1 MGTEAQMFRQLVET
15 LPNGVLVYDLD
26 GSLIYVNRAARE
38 FLQLHEHH
46 HSHDVDERIMTFI
59 GSARDGDTVTFELG
73 AHTIQCAYHD
83 RMEDGQRCGAILY
96 LTNMDD
102 LRKQEF
108 TANVSHELKTP
119 LTSISGYAEM
129 IENGMAKPED
139 VSKFAGR
146 INREAKRMLAL
157 VTDIIKLTELNETQI
172 MEQAEQVD
180 LYELAQENIET
191 LESAARSRNTTLS
204 LSGETSVVTGNRSLL
219 SELVYNLIDNAIRY
233 NRDNGS
239 VSVRVHHHV
248 LTVRDTGI
256 GIPKQHQARIFERF
270 YRVDKSRSKAT
281 GGTGLGLAIVRQI
294 CEQHHAQIRL
304 ESREGVGTEISVT
317 FPTFHED

>member
-1 MGTEAQMFRQLVET
+1 MSEAQMFRQLIES
-15 LPNGVLVYDLD
+15 LPNGVLVFDLD
-26 GSLIYVNRAARE
+26 GSVLYSNTAARE
-38 FLQLHEHH
+38 ILQLHERHP
-46 HSHDVDERIMTFI
+46 SQELDERIRTFI
-59 GSARDGDTVTFELG
+59 GSARDGETYTVEIG
-73 AHTIQCAYHD
+73 AHTVQLVYHD
-83 RMEDGQRCGAILY
+83 RMDNGMRCGAILY
-96 LTNMDD
+96 LTIVDN

-129 IENGMAKPED
+129 IENGMARPED
-139 VSKFAGR
+139 VKSFAGR
-146 INREAKRMLAL
+146 INREARRMLKL
-157 VTDIIKLTELNETQI
+157 VTDIIKLTELNATQI
-172 MEQAEQVD
+172 MEQAEEVD
-180 LYELAQENIET
+180 LYQLAQENIET
-191 LESAARSRNTTLS
+191 LESAAQSRNTTLS

-219 SELVYNLIDNAIRY
+219 SELIYNLIDNAIRY

-256 GIPKQHQARIFERF
+256 GIPKAHQNRIFERF

>member
-1 MGTEAQMFRQLVET
+1 MSEAQLFRQLVES
-15 LPNGVLVYDLD
+15 LPNGVLVFDLD
-26 GSLIYVNRAARE
+26 GSLIYTNRAARE
-38 FLQLHEHH
+38 FLQIQEKHRSHEL
-46 HSHDVDERIMTFI
+46 DERIKQFI
-59 GSARDGDTVTFELG
+59 GSARNGDAIVIELG
-73 AHTIQCAYHD
+73 AHTVQIAYHD
-83 RMEDGQRCGAILY
+83 RMDGGQRTGAILY
-96 LTNMDD
+96 LTIMDD

-129 IENGMAKPED
+129 IENGMARPED
-139 VSKFAGR
+139 VKKFAGR
-146 INREAKRMLAL
+146 INREARRMLKL
-157 VTDIIKLTELNETQI
+157 VMDIIKLTQLSETQI

-180 LYELAQENIET
+180 LYALAQENLET
-191 LESAARSRNTTLS
+191 LEPAARSQNTTLS
-204 LSGETSVVTGNRSLL
+204 LSGETSVVTGNRALL
-219 SELVYNLIDNAIRY
+219 SELVYNLVDNAIRY

-256 GIPKQHQARIFERF
+256 GIPKAHQARIFERF

-317 FPTFHED
+317 FPTFLED

>member
-1 MGTEAQMFRQLVET
+1 MSEAQMFRQLIES
-15 LPNGVLVYDLD
+15 LPNGVLVFDLD
-26 GSLIYVNRAARE
+26 GSVLYVNRAARE
-38 FLQLHEHH
+38 FLQLHDYR
-46 HSHDVDERIMTFI
+46 HSRDIDERIRTFI
-59 GSARDGDTVTFELG
+59 GSARNGDTVTFEIG
-73 AHTIQCAYHD
+73 AHTIQLAYHD
-83 RMEDGQRCGAILY
+83 RMEDGMRCGAILY

-108 TANVSHELKTP
+108 TANVTHELKTP
-119 LTSISGYAEM
+119 LTSISGYAEL

-139 VSKFAGR
+139 VKKFAGR
-146 INREAKRMLAL
+146 IKREAQRMLKL
-157 VTDIIKLTELNETQI
+157 VMDIIKLTELNASQI
-172 MEQAEQVD
+172 MEQAEEVD
-180 LYELAQENIET
+180 LYQLAKENIET
-191 LESAARSRNTTLS
+191 LEPAAHSQNTSLS
-204 LSGETSVVTGNRSLL
+204 LSGESSVVTGNRSLL
-219 SELVYNLIDNAIRY
+219 SELIYNLIENAIRY

-256 GIPKQHQARIFERF
+256 GIPKAHQARIFERF

-304 ESREGVGTEISVT
+304 ESREGVGTEISVS
-317 FPTFHED
+317 FPTFLED

>member
-1 MGTEAQMFRQLVET
+1 MSEAQLFRQIVES
-15 LPNGVLVYDLD
+15 LPNGVLVLDLD
-26 GSLIYVNRAARE
+26 GSIVYANQAARE
-38 FLQLHEHH
+38 FLQLHEKKN
-46 HSHDVDERIMTFI
+46 SYELDERIRQFI
-59 GSARDGDTVTFELG
+59 SSARNGDTETLEIG
-73 AHTIQCAYHD
+73 AHTMQLAYRD
-83 RMEDGQRCGAILY
+83 RKEGDQRAGALLY
-96 LTNMDD
+96 FTNMDD
-102 LRKQEF
+102 RRKQEF

-129 IENGMAKPED
+129 IENGMARPED
-139 VSKFAGR
+139 VRAFAGR
-146 INREAKRMLAL
+146 INREARRMLKL
-157 VTDIIKLTELNETQI
+157 VTDIIKLTQLGAQQI
-172 MEQAEQVD
+172 MDQAEEVD
-180 LYELAQENIET
+180 LYELAQENIEI
-191 LESAARSRNTTLS
+191 LEPSAHNRKTSLS
-204 LSGETSVVTGNRSLL
+204 LSGEPSVVTGHRALL

-256 GIPKQHQARIFERF
+256 GIPKAHQARIFERF

>member
-1 MGTEAQMFRQLVET
+1 MSEAQLFRQLVES
-15 LPNGVLVYDLD
+15 LPNGVLVFDLD
-26 GSLIYVNRAARE
+26 GSLIYTNRAARE
-38 FLQLHEHH
+38 FLQIHEKH
-46 HSHDVDERIMTFI
+46 HSHELDERIKQFI
-59 GSARDGDTVTFELG
+59 GSARNGDTIVIELG
-73 AHTIQCAYHD
+73 AHTVQLAYHD
-83 RMEDGQRCGAILY
+83 RMDGGQRVGAILY
-96 LTNMDD
+96 LTIVDD

-129 IENGMAKPED
+129 IENGMARPED
-139 VSKFAGR
+139 VKKFAGR
-146 INREAKRMLAL
+146 INREARRMLKL
-157 VTDIIKLTELNETQI
+157 VMDIIKLTELSEAQI
-172 MEQAEQVD
+172 MEQAEEVD
-180 LYELAQENIET
+180 LYALAKENLET
-191 LESAARSRNTTLS
+191 LEPAARSQNTSLS
-204 LSGETSVVTGNRSLL
+204 LSGETSVVTGNRALL
-219 SELVYNLIDNAIRY
+219 SELIYNLVDNAIRY

-256 GIPKQHQARIFERF
+256 GIPKAHQARIFERF